1 MRWKKLWDDHL
12 VVRVCANAKSNLK
25 AAVACKEVEVNLAQG
40 LQLLQGWWGSP
51 WPGVLQGWNR
61 RQKAAG

>member
-1 MRWKKLWDDHL
+1 L